1 MKNCRKIFTFNF
13 LGDLFLIIPSQL
25 IEVLNVPDSFG
36 SLPLEE
42 AVKVVPRSHF
52 PIKFGRLS
60 KEYYQIL
67 K

>member
-25 IEVLNVPDSFG
+25 IKVLNVTNSFG
-36 SLPLEE
+36 SLPLKE
-42 AVKVVPRSHF
+42 AVKVVPRSHLT
-52 PIKFGRLS
+52 IKFGRLS
-60 KEYYQIL
+60 KAYQIL